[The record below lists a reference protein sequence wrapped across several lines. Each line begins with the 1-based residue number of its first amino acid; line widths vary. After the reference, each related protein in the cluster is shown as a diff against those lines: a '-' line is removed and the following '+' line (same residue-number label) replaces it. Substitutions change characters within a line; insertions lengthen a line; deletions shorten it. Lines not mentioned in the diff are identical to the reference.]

1 MITLIVNGFEQVT
14 AFDVECVTA
23 GACDQADALAAMFRS
38 IARLSEDKDIRALCQ
53 HGAGVAGIL
62 SNETDALRERVV
74 KAGLVGG
81 AS

>member
-1 MITLIVNGFEQVT
+1 MSTAIVNGFEQVT
-14 AFDVECVTA
+14 ALDVECVATC
-23 GACDQADALAAMFRS
+23 ACDQADAIATMFRS
-38 IARLSEDKDIRALCQ
+38 IARLTKDKDVQGLCQ
-53 HGAGVAGIL
+53 HGAGLAGIL